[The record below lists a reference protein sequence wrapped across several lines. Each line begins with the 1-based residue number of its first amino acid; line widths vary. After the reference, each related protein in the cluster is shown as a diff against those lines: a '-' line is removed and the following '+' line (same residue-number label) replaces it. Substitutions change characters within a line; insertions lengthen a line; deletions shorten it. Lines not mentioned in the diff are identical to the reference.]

1 MKRRLIMTFKEVLIV
16 AGLLVVVVSG
26 GITLMSEMNTTTILK
41 VYTSNIHKFIDVVNE
56 NKGIDFMNYKYKL
69 NSRINCVEKT
79 CSYKTEYKNEMI
91 TNTDVVIKLKS
102 DNTPEKIIYKL
113 EAIRRID
120 SVSEETRKDMQNYYR
135 FLENDLKKKNVD
147 VYYTTNDD
155 KVLTLDEC
163 FGTKNCLFVV
173 KFK

>member
-1 MKRRLIMTFKEVLIV
+1 MTFKEGIV
-16 AGLLVVVVSG
+16 ATAIIIGTVISA
-26 GITLMSEMNTTTILK
+26 IFLMSEMNTKTILK
-41 VYTSNIHKFIDVVNE
+41 IYTNNVNQFVDTIEE
-56 NKGIDFMNYKYKL
+56 NKGVDFNNYKYKL
-69 NSRINCVEKT
+69 NSRINCVDKT

-91 TNTDVVIKLKS
+91 NNTDVVIKLKE

-113 EAIRRID
+113 DAIRRID
-120 SVSEETRKDMQNYYR
+120 SMSEETRKDMQNYYK
-135 FLENDLKKKNVD
+135 FLEYDLKKKNID

-163 FGTKNCLFVV
+163 FITKDCLFIV

>member
-1 MKRRLIMTFKEVLIV
+1 MTFKEGVIGTVLIL
-16 AGLLVVVVSG
+16 AITVSA
-26 GITLMSEMNTTTILK
+26 IILMAEMNTKTILK
-41 VYTSNIHKFIDVVNE
+41 IYTDNINQFVDTIED
-56 NKGIDFMNYKYKL
+56 NKGVDFMNYKYKL

-120 SVSEETRKDMQNYYR
+120 SISEETRTDMQNYYK

-163 FGTKNCLFVV
+163 FVTKDCLFIV